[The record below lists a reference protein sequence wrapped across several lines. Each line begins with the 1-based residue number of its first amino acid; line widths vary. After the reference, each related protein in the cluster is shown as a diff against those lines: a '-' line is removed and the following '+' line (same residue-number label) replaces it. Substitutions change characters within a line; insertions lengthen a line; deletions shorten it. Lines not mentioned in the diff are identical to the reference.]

1 MRLKKIKINGFKSFL
16 ETATIDLKT
25 NMVAIVGPNGCGKSN
40 VIEALTWVLGETSA
54 KQLRGGQMDDVI
66 FNGNTTKN
74 PIGRASVELILEN
87 AEGILG
93 DKYSGFNEIS
103 IRRELD
109 RNSASNYSING
120 VRCRR
125 RDVADLFLGTGL
137 GSKQQY
143 SIIGQGMVTQLV
155 ESKPDDLRLF
165 IEEAAGVSRYK
176 ERKRE
181 TLNKIKSVNENLGRI
196 QDIKSEV
203 EKQLKK
209 LDRQAKGAESY
220 KKLKLEEGRLKSL
233 LSCLIW
239 NQYDKNRSV
248 LMKKKHVCEKE
259 VNEQQSQ
266 LIKSETES
274 DLVSEKI
281 AVITESLNKT
291 KEEFYKSDAVIAQL
305 RNQYM
310 ANKKEHSKLLGE
322 LAEKE
327 NSEKLLKNEM
337 NIQKKK
343 INELELIISDA
354 VLSYQ
359 AKHQTLRKKKEELSV
374 LSNKVTQSFNI
385 IRKIEAEKN
394 SLVHSKEASFLEINF
409 MTQLRAKK
417 LEELKSLEKIVSE
430 SPEHSLELE
439 SNQIE
444 SRLEKIKKEREDAQ
458 RKMATCRAD
467 IEATRGLISKTDA
480 VLFKL
485 QKKNQEDKGKLSS
498 LKAIQSQALGE
509 NDDRVN
515 DWLKSNNFLGN
526 KKLLG
531 EIRVHNGWERAFEKS
546 FSLPLN
552 TLCIKSKDFNLM
564 KIDLDSLP
572 IDLYVLFDDI
582 PCEQNEDAH
591 GVDQRLEQKID
602 KASDSVKNLSRYVKV
617 VDSNEEAL
625 KVRTNLKQQQIVV
638 SKAGVVFGKNWC
650 KLPAS
655 SAHLP
660 GLIVQN
666 SNIKKLTEDIDNTR
680 HEVDQL
686 EKERDSLQ
694 TKHSDAFRTES
705 VLNKEIAIIESKLL
719 EFKELQIRVQTRKA
733 DLEKEIAAAKIK
745 RDEVAIELN
754 ELEEKLSKLKEQST
768 KFENQLEQLL
778 SEEKNN
784 IESNESLTQQQILL
798 NREIETLNQQLENK
812 KNTKDEQN
820 IQVNSLRNS
829 LEMKTKRSNE
839 YVLEKNKIKEAI
851 EFLPKFSEE
860 EPDDIKEEI
869 LLRDEFS
876 REVANLDVKLKELE
890 QSKIILNNKKRDC
903 SIKLD
908 TLKNNQISLQS
919 EISSLQGKQEA
930 LVETQEFD
938 PKIFED
944 KASIADLTVEKL
956 EEESAQVV
964 RKIERLGPINL
975 AAIDEFEELDSRQI
989 KLESEIGDL
998 TGALSTLT
1006 EAMRKIEQETKS
1018 RFSDMYEKI
1027 NQNLKVTFVELFG
1040 GGNARLEMTSD
1051 NLLET
1056 GVTIIARPPGK
1067 RNTTI
1072 NQLSGGEK
1080 ALTALALIFTIF
1092 KLKPAPFCLLDEV
1105 DAPLDDSNAL
1115 RFATML
1121 KKMSTYVQF
1130 LYVTHNKITMEAADQ
1145 LLGVTMEE
1153 AGISRLVNV
1162 NIIEAIK
1169 MAKQA

>member
-233 LSCLIW
+233 LNCLIW

-281 AVITESLNKT
+281 AEITESLNKT

-374 LSNKVTQSFNI
+374 LS
-385 IRKIEAEKN
+385 
-394 SLVHSKEASFLEINF
+394 
-409 MTQLRAKK
+409 
-417 LEELKSLEKIVSE
+417 
-430 SPEHSLELE
+430 
-439 SNQIE
+439 
-444 SRLEKIKKEREDAQ
+444 
-458 RKMATCRAD
+458 
-467 IEATRGLISKTDA
+467 
-480 VLFKL
+480 
-485 QKKNQEDKGKLSS
+485 
-498 LKAIQSQALGE
+498 
-509 NDDRVN
+509 
-515 DWLKSNNFLGN
+515 
-526 KKLLG
+526 
-531 EIRVHNGWERAFEKS
+531 
-546 FSLPLN
+546 
-552 TLCIKSKDFNLM
+552 
-564 KIDLDSLP
+564 
-572 IDLYVLFDDI
+572 
-582 PCEQNEDAH
+582 
-591 GVDQRLEQKID
+591 
-602 KASDSVKNLSRYVKV
+602 
-617 VDSNEEAL
+617 
-625 KVRTNLKQQQIVV
+625 
-638 SKAGVVFGKNWC
+638 
-650 KLPAS
+650 
-655 SAHLP
+655 
-660 GLIVQN
+660 
-666 SNIKKLTEDIDNTR
+666 
-680 HEVDQL
+680 
-686 EKERDSLQ
+686 
-694 TKHSDAFRTES
+694 
-705 VLNKEIAIIESKLL
+705 
-719 EFKELQIRVQTRKA
+719 
-733 DLEKEIAAAKIK
+733 
-745 RDEVAIELN
+745 
-754 ELEEKLSKLKEQST
+754 
-768 KFENQLEQLL
+768 
-778 SEEKNN
+778 
-784 IESNESLTQQQILL
+784 
-798 NREIETLNQQLENK
+798 
-812 KNTKDEQN
+812 
-820 IQVNSLRNS
+820 
-829 LEMKTKRSNE
+829 
-839 YVLEKNKIKEAI
+839 
-851 EFLPKFSEE
+851 
-860 EPDDIKEEI
+860 
-869 LLRDEFS
+869 
-876 REVANLDVKLKELE
+876 
-890 QSKIILNNKKRDC
+890 
-903 SIKLD
+903 
-908 TLKNNQISLQS
+908 
-919 EISSLQGKQEA
+919 
-930 LVETQEFD
+930 
-938 PKIFED
+938 
-944 KASIADLTVEKL
+944 
-956 EEESAQVV
+956 
-964 RKIERLGPINL
+964 
-975 AAIDEFEELDSRQI
+975 
-989 KLESEIGDL
+989 
-998 TGALSTLT
+998 
-1006 EAMRKIEQETKS
+1006 
-1018 RFSDMYEKI
+1018 
-1027 NQNLKVTFVELFG
+1027 
-1040 GGNARLEMTSD
+1040 
-1051 NLLET
+1051 
-1056 GVTIIARPPGK
+1056 
-1067 RNTTI
+1067 
-1072 NQLSGGEK
+1072 
-1080 ALTALALIFTIF
+1080 
-1092 KLKPAPFCLLDEV
+1092 
-1105 DAPLDDSNAL
+1105 
-1115 RFATML
+1115 
-1121 KKMSTYVQF
+1121 
-1130 LYVTHNKITMEAADQ
+1130 
-1145 LLGVTMEE
+1145 
-1153 AGISRLVNV
+1153 
-1162 NIIEAIK
+1162 
-1169 MAKQA
+1169 